1 MTGGSADNSDILKEA
16 KAKVKPYL
24 DMCFKEDSSKRF
36 LEGVRVSS
44 DDGKRLLKRL
54 YKVLSLSFP
63 VRFTLSREESGMMC
77 KSVYPAYVEVK
88 PVNGSARAV
97 RVEHRV
103 EYSPQ
108 TRVSQAFET
117 LAFSKL
123 LELGYPGARLKGQ
136 DDVGATFGWIAV
148 FTGPPYFNRRS
159 EPGTPI
165 YPVIEVE
172 EENRYLVNK
181 YWSAYRLVSGFYVN
195 AILLTGTLDDPEV
208 HEAWSLLHALK
219 ILTLLYPEE
228 WPLNRPELTPTLAVE
243 ERLRQIGRGGTA
255 IPAEVLE
262 AVKPL
267 LGEGVGPM
275 LQYASPWMSESVR
288 ALFEAL
294 CELPY
299 QESVFK
305 EGFPE
310 QWSEKLYLTYLRAC
324 ESLTGLTPKAR
335 LMEDYV
341 VFEGEAWLEGEPELT
356 FTQDEVEGKRCNPAS

>member
-1 MTGGSADNSDILKEA
+1 MTDGCSDNSDLLKA
-16 KAKVKPYL
+16 VKAKVKPYL
-24 DMCFKEDSSKRF
+24 DMCFEGSSKRF
-36 LEGVRVSS
+36 LEGVRLSS

-54 YKVLSLSFP
+54 HRVLGLNFP
-63 VRFTLSREESGMMC
+63 ARFTLSREESGMTC
-77 KSVYPAYVEVK
+77 KSVYPVYVEVE
-88 PVNGSARAV
+88 PLSGNVRAV

-103 EYSPQ
+103 EYASQ

-136 DDVGATFGWIAV
+136 DDVGAAFGWIAV

-159 EPGTPI
+159 EPGTPV
-165 YPVIEVE
+165 YPVIEVDE
-172 EENRYLVNK
+172 SNRYLVNK

-195 AILLTGTLDDPEV
+195 AILLTATVDDPEV
-208 HEAWSLLHALK
+208 HEAWSLLHGLK

-228 WPLNRPELTPTLAVE
+228 WNPNRPELTPTLAVE
-243 ERLRQIGRGGTA
+243 EKLRQTGRGQTA
-255 IPAEVLE
+255 MPNEVLE
-262 AVKPL
+262 TVKPL
-267 LGEGVGPM
+267 LDEGVKPM
-275 LQYASPWMSESVR
+275 LQYASPWMSESVK

-299 QESVFK
+299 QESIFT

-310 QWSEKLYLTYLRAC
+310 QWSEKVYLTYLKAC

-341 VFEGEAWLEGEPELT
+341 VFEGEAWLKGEPELT
-356 FTQDEVEGKRCNPAS
+356 FAQEEAEGKRCDPTP